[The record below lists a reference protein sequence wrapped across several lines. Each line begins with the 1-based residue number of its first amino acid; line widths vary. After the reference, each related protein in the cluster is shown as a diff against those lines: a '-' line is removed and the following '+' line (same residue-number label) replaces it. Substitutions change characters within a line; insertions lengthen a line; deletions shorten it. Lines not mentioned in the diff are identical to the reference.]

1 VNRAAVLVGV
11 LGLAAFLTA
20 ALSAIDRPRAAEPE
34 LSGAQS
40 DYLEQCGGC
49 HGLQGNTAPA
59 PIPVL
64 RDRVGYFMCTAAGRR
79 YLLRLPNIAH
89 SRIEDNQRLAEMMN
103 FVVFDLG
110 GVSAP
115 RSARPFT
122 EAEVAAERGR
132 AMVGFE
138 VFDTRKAVVAELIRS
153 CRAPASLRQAYPGEP
168 APKTN

>member
-1 VNRAAVLVGV
+1 VNRGAATACALA
-11 LGLAAFLTA
+11 LAAFLTLG
-20 ALSAIDRPRAAEPE
+20 LSVAGRPRAAEPE
-34 LSGAQS
+34 LTGAQS

-49 HGLQGNTAPA
+49 HGLQGSSAPA

-64 RDRVGYFMCTAAGRR
+64 QGRVGYFMCSAAGRR

-110 GVSAP
+110 GASAP
-115 RSARPFT
+115 PNTRPFT
-122 EAEVAAERGR
+122 EAEVAAERAK

-138 VFDTRKAVVAELIRS
+138 VFDTRKVVVAELIRS
-153 CRAPASLRQAYPGEP
+153 CRAPLSLRQAYPGQSGSK
-168 APKTN
+168 AN